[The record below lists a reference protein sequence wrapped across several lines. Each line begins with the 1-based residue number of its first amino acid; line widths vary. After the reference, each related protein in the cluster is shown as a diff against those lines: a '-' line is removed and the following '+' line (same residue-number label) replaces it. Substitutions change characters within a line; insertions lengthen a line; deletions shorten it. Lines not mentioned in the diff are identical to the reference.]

1 MADFTIKGL
10 DGLNAD
16 ILEAAK
22 KYPKE
27 VEKHLKKTGDVLKK
41 KAIEKTTDSGTD
53 HKRKLSKSWK
63 SEIEGMTIDSLE
75 YQLRNKAPHYHLVER
90 GHKLVTRKGRTI
102 GFVQG
107 RHFFEK
113 ACDEFNAS
121 DEVGQEM
128 ERFIA
133 EIQRKIS
140 HD

>member
-22 KYPKE
+22 HYPKE

-41 KAIEKTTDSGTD
+41 KAIEKTQDSGTD
-53 HKRKLSKSWK
+53 HKRKLIKSWK
-63 SEIEGMTIDSLE
+63 SEIEGMSVDRLE
-75 YQLRNKAPHYHLVER
+75 YQIRNTAPHYHLVER
-90 GHKLVTRKGRTI
+90 GHNMVTRKGRTI

-107 RHFFEK
+107 RHFFES
-113 ACDEFNAS
+113 ACDEFESS
-121 DEVGQEM
+121 DEVGKEM
-128 ERFIA
+128 DRFIA

>member
-22 KYPKE
+22 EYPKE

-41 KAIEKTTDSGTD
+41 KAIEKTPDSGTD

-63 SEIEGMTIDSLE
+63 SEIEGMIIDSLE
-75 YQLRNKAPHYHLVER
+75 YQLRNTAPHYHLVER
-90 GHKLVTRKGRTI
+90 GHKMVTRKGRII

-133 EIQRKIS
+133 EIQRKIA

>member
-1 MADFTIKGL
+1 MADFTIKGIE
-10 DGLNAD
+10 GLNTD
-16 ILEAAK
+16 ILEAAQH
-22 KYPKE
+22 YPKE

-41 KAIEKTTDSGTD
+41 KAIEKTPDSGTD

-75 YQLRNKAPHYHLVER
+75 YQIRNTAPHYHLVER
-90 GHKLVTRKGRTI
+90 GHKMVTRKGRTI

-128 ERFIA
+128 DRFIA